1 VFLKKLESLVRIKDV
16 ELSCAM
22 IIVDFSI
29 AFFFILKNGLKNNM
43 TSKLVA
49 VNLKI
54 NSKNVKDL
62 L

>member
-1 VFLKKLESLVRIKDV
+1 MRINDV

-49 VNLKI
+49 VHLKI
-54 NSKNVKDL
+54 NSNVVKDL